1 MTWLLAYFPKI
12 PGNLGQH
19 FLDIPHANPPR
30 SGVDLHHI
38 HMERA
43 PHRFFFRKK
52 VEVAKSH
59 SFPIEITFFRC
70 GAATPRSAEFFW
82 RFGSHLRWFYLNLA
96 RFFPA
101 EPLVRA
107 AHNAHT
113 HTRHTAHTSTHMPR
127 AALPSLTL
135 PLLAPI
141 ADGKRCESARNTSTV
156 SSGER

>member
-1 MTWLLAYFPKI
+1 MVPWSASEDTMLLSAAPTLARVRTGGLSLRGYLAVRHILAYFPKV

-59 SFPIEITFFRC
+59 SFPIEITFVF
-70 GAATPRSAEFFW
+70 GAARRRLAAQKI
-82 RFGSHLRWFYLNLA
+82 FGVLA
-96 RFFPA
+96 RICAGF
-101 EPLVRA
+101 
-107 AHNAHT
+107 
-113 HTRHTAHTSTHMPR
+113 
-127 AALPSLTL
+127 
-135 PLLAPI
+135 I
-141 ADGKRCESARNTSTV
+141 
-156 SSGER
+156 